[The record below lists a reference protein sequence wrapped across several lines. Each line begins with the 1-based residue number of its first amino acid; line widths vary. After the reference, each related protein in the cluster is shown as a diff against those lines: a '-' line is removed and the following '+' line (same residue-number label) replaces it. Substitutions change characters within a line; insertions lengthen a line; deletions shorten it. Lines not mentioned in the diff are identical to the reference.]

1 MSKKYALKTN
11 GNWSNF
17 RDTLKVIDTYLDMIK
32 KKIKAILFVFRAY

>member
-17 RDTLKVIDTYLDMIK
+17 RDTLKVIRYYLDIIK
-32 KKIKAILFVFRAY
+32 KENKGNFVRF